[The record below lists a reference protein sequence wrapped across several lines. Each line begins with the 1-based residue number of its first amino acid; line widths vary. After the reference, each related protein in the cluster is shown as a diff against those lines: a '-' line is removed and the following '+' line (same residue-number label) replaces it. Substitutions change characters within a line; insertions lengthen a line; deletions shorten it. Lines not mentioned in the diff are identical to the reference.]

1 MVQDAKLF
9 CQDLFNNEN
18 EFKFNFDKD
27 SQKNSILMSLI
38 MLLQMILERTDVLL
52 LDDNKTWDTVVG
64 LSQLVKY
71 NVIERKREQSI

>member
-27 SQKNSILMSLI
+27 SQKNSIPMSLI

>member
-18 EFKFNFDKD
+18 KFKFNSDKD
-27 SQKNSILMSLI
+27 SQKNSIPMSLI

-71 NVIERKREQSI
+71 NVIERKHEQSI